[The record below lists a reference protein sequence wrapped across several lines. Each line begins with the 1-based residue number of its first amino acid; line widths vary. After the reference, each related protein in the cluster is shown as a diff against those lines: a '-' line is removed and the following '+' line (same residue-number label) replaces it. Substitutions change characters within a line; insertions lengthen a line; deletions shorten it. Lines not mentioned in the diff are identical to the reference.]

1 MLVDVH
7 AHMDFDEF
15 EKDLS
20 KVIERAKKNN
30 FVAIISNGI
39 NLESNK
45 KVLEL
50 SKKYPIIK
58 PAFGFY
64 PVAAEKSSKGKIDE
78 TLKFIEESNPIA
90 IGEVGLDLRSGKK
103 LEKQKEV
110 LKKLIQI
117 ANKKDIPII
126 VHSWKAEKEAIE
138 LLEENNAK
146 KVLLHCFFGNKELTE
161 RAVNNGWMFSVPT
174 SVVKTKTL
182 KKLVKRVPLNR
193 ILTETD
199 APLLSPY
206 EDNKINEPSFIK
218 ESIKKIAEVKGITE
232 EELEKAIYENYQKFF
247 KH

>member
-7 AHMDFDEF
+7 AHMDQY
-15 EKDLS
+15 KDQN
-20 KVIERAKKNN
+20 KIDDVVKKAKENK
-30 FVAIISNGI
+30 FVSIISNGI
-39 NLESNK
+39 DLESNK

-58 PAFGFY
+58 PALGFY
-64 PVAAEKSSKGKIDE
+64 PVVIDKSSEGKIKE
-78 TLKFIEESNPIA
+78 TLKFIEENESIA
-90 IGEVGLDLRSGKK
+90 VGEVGLDLHYGKK

-110 LKKLIQI
+110 LSKLIKI
-117 ANKKDIPII
+117 ANKKDIPVI
-126 VHSWKAEKEAIE
+126 VHSRKAEKETVE
-138 LLEENNAK
+138 FLEQEKPK
-146 KVLLHCFFGNKELTE
+146 KVLLHCFSGNAELTKK
-161 RAVNNGWMFSVPT
+161 AVEEGWMFSIPT
-174 SVVKTKTL
+174 SIVRNKTF
-182 KKLVKRVPLNR
+182 KKLAKRVPLSQ

-199 APLLSPY
+199 APFLSPY